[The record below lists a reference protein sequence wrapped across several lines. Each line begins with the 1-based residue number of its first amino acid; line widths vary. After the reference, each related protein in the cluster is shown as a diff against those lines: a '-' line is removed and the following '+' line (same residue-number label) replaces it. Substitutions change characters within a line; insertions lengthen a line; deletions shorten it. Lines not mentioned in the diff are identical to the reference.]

1 MPETIVQ
8 PGSRTRRSVAA
19 VAEPGIDDVVEERPE
34 RVADADGDVHLVPTL
49 ELAQPQQHLF
59 RRGAPPWQRQLV
71 ADPRRLRVELDRETA
86 HNAQRQFSVDLETI
100 LAAVVKIL
108 RP

>member
-19 VAEPGIDDVVEERPE
+19 VAEPGLDDVVEQRPD
-34 RVADADGDVHLVPTL
+34 RVADADGDVYLVPTL

-71 ADPRRLRVELDRETA
+71 AAPRRLRVELDRETA
-86 HNAQRQFSVDLETI
+86 DKAHRQASVDLEAI
-100 LAAVVKIL
+100 LAAVVQIL
-108 RP
+108 